1 MSKIS
6 FLAFCIQHYADHI
19 KVSGSQV
26 YQLFKKEKLLDLL
39 VTDYE
44 DLHGMGLEYLMQFF
58 DDYLG
63 DIA

>member
-39 VTDYE
+39 ETDYE
-44 DLHGMGLEYLMQFF
+44 DLHGMG
-58 DDYLG
+58 
-63 DIA
+63 